1 MILWL
6 IRAGTKV
13 RNPSPQGKI
22 VPVTR
27 PVQSSPINARLFF
40 RMASRARTDWSF
52 GVSLF
57 LVAER
62 FVAFDATGFDL
73 CVCAAGNAVVGLFDV
88 DASTFAISIRVTD
101 FLMTGHAFQHNF
113 HARILVRVV
122 TILAACRIRR
132 FDVSSVIKIF
142 DHAPFVM
149 LPPMRTL
156 FRIAKPDDARRRRF
170 RGSTRR
176 RRRRR

>member
-1 MILWL
+1 
-6 IRAGTKV
+6 
-13 RNPSPQGKI
+13 
-22 VPVTR
+22 
-27 PVQSSPINARLFF
+27 
-40 RMASRARTDWSF
+40 MASRARTDRGF
-52 GVSLF
+52 RIGFF
-57 LVAER
+57 LVPIR

-73 CVCAAGNAVVGLFDV
+73 CVRAAGNAVISLFDV
-88 DASTFAISIRVTD
+88 DASTFAISIRMTD

-113 HARILVRVV
+113 HARILVRVM

-132 FDVSSVIKIF
+132 FDVSSVVEIF

-156 FRIAKPDDARRRRF
+156 FRIAKPDDARRRRL

-176 RRRRR
+176 RWSWR